1 MHFTRTKAALAG
13 IIVTVAVS
21 GVTFAFWTAT
31 GTGTGTAASPNGS
44 AAALTL
50 HAVFDGGLVLGESQT
65 VTVKADGNG
74 ESDVSLGG
82 STLSFTVSTD
92 HVGCTAADFTLPD
105 ATATGGVVVH
115 AADTG
120 VAVGSSTLTLLSR
133 NVDQDACQ
141 GATVTVDV
149 TAG

>member
-31 GTGTGTAASPNGS
+31 GTGTGTATSPNGT
-44 AAALTL
+44 ATALTL

-92 HVGCTAADFTLPD
+92 HVGCTATDFTLPD

-120 VAVGSSTLTLLSR
+120 VTIGSGTLTLLSR

-149 TAG
+149 TAS